1 MRKLRRTLYA
11 ARLTALA
18 AAVVGVGVGMPA
30 AASDSATVTVNATVV
45 GVCKFSTSTA
55 TATVSNGGAG
65 STIDPSLTGTATGQ
79 ATLQYRCSAGTTPAF
94 GSSPTSPTTVACSS
108 GGCSGTS
115 MPVTISYTGGAA
127 GTGMGSGQ
135 EKDVNVVATIL
146 EADYKNAIPG
156 AYTRDLTISI
166 TP

>member
-1 MRKLRRTLYA
+1 M
-11 ARLTALA
+11 A
-18 AAVVGVGVGMPA
+18 AAVVGIAVGMPA
-30 AASDSATVTVNATVV
+30 AASDTATVTVNATVV

-65 STIDPSLTGTATGQ
+65 STIDPSLTGQATGQ
-79 ATLQYRCSAGTTPAF
+79 ATLQYRCSAGTTPTFA
-94 GSSPTSPTTVACSS
+94 SSPTSPTTVACSS
-108 GGCSGTS
+108 GGCSGMS
-115 MPVTISYTGGAA
+115 MPVTISYTGAVP

-146 EADYKNAIPG
+146 EADYKNATPG